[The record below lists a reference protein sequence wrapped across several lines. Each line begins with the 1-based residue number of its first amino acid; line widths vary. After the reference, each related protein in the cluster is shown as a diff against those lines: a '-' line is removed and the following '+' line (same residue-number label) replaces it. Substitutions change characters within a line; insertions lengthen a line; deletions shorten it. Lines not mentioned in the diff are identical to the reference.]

1 MQKVVGS
8 SPIIR
13 SSSESSTVQ
22 FKETV
27 ELRASWPAPSEP
39 IAVGML
45 IRRLRGFAGRFL
57 GDRRAVLAL
66 SAVGLA
72 ATLLVAV
79 FAKDSQAVGSAM
91 FLPWVALLGFEF
103 GVTAGSAA
111 AVVAFALF
119 LVPASEQGSTL
130 TLAFVV
136 GRLASFLLIGAG
148 VGILGTRLRAS
159 EIKNRRL
166 VEGLPLAVYVESE
179 QQGLSYVGPQIES
192 IIGYP
197 RAAWLGPE
205 SLWRRILH
213 DEDREQVIAAYSA
226 AVAARAPFSYE
237 YRLIG
242 PDGRTIWVRDSST
255 LVDDAERSDRQG
267 FIVDIT
273 QLKQAE
279 KQLER
284 NATLLRGLIDAT
296 VDGICLTDK
305 EGEILIANRP
315 MRRLVDGLGIVQEGP
330 IHERLLAI
338 AERTTQ
344 PERYARRIRDLAA
357 DPFTPSF
364 DEFELARDGRDLQG
378 FTAPVVSG
386 DDEYLGRVWT
396 LREVTEQRQ
405 LDRLRDTLI
414 ATVSHELRTP
424 LTSIIGY
431 LELLGTG
438 PDELGAE
445 DAGYIEV
452 VARNAVRL
460 QRMVEDL
467 LFFAQLD
474 AGGFSLELSD
484 ADLVELAGDA
494 IRAARPAAAA
504 KNLILTLEHDHP
516 TVVRADSSRMGQAL
530 DNLISNA
537 IKFTPEGGKVRLL
550 IENRDADCLLQVAD
564 TGYGIPAS
572 EQPRLFERF
581 FRSTNA
587 TANHV
592 PGTGL
597 GLTIAKT
604 IVEGHGGSISFD
616 STDGKGTTFSI
627 CLPKPTVVH
636 ANQPRLDEPLPN
648 AAEPV
653 TRG

>member
-1 MQKVVGS
+1 
-8 SPIIR
+8 
-13 SSSESSTVQ
+13 
-22 FKETV
+22 
-27 ELRASWPAPSEP
+27 
-39 IAVGML
+39 ML
-45 IRRLRGFAGRFL
+45 IERVRGFAGRFL
-57 GDRRAVLAL
+57 GDRRAVVAV

-72 ATLLVAV
+72 ATLLVGA
-79 FAKDSQAVGSAM
+79 FMKDSQVVGSAM
-91 FLPWVALLGFEF
+91 FLPWVALLAFEF
-103 GVTAGSAA
+103 GVAAGSVA

-119 LVPASEQGSTL
+119 LLPASEQGSAL
-130 TLAFVV
+130 TVAFVV

-148 VGILGTRLRAS
+148 VGVLGTRLRTS

-179 QQGLSYVGPQIES
+179 PEGLIYVGPQIES

-197 RAAWLGPE
+197 RAAWFGPE
-205 SLWRRILH
+205 SLWQRILH

-226 AVAARAPFSYE
+226 AVAARAPFCCE

-255 LVDDAERSDRQG
+255 LVEDAEDSNRQG

-315 MRRLVDGLGIVQEGP
+315 MRRLVDGLGIAQEGP

-338 AERTTQ
+338 AERTTE
-344 PERYARRIRDLAA
+344 PERYERRIREIAA
-357 DPFTPSF
+357 DPSTPSF

-378 FTAPVVSG
+378 FTAPVISG

-396 LREVTEQRQ
+396 LRDVTKQRQ

-438 PDELGAE
+438 PDPLSAE

-467 LFFAQLD
+467 LFLAQLD
-474 AGGFSLELSD
+474 AGGFSLELGD
-484 ADLVELAGDA
+484 ADLVELAEEA

-516 TVVRADSSRMGQAL
+516 TVVSADSNRMGQAL

-537 IKFTPEGGKVRLL
+537 IKFTPEGGKVGLL
-550 IENRDADCLLQVAD
+550 IENLGATCVLQVAD

-616 STDGKGTTFSI
+616 STDGKGTTFTIS
-627 CLPKPTVVH
+627 LPTRIV
-636 ANQPRLDEPLPN
+636 ANGEPRLHEPLPN